1 MPTGGGKSLLYML
14 HSLERNMCVIL
25 FCPFVL
31 LCSQVCSTQL
41 PEKLCVVNWK
51 DINTSNIDVHVST
64 AHIVVCPYEAA
75 SMNSTLVGFAQ
86 RLHDIYRLGNIVVDE
101 AHVLVHDQNYRKFA
115 GFWTFLPH
123 LKRVLNEQVCVV
135 AMTATLRPKHE
146 AFLAKQLGFT
156 SPQPDQ
162 VTWTVFRKPCFR
174 QLSVQLKTLRTK
186 EDAVQELI
194 ILLNAGL
201 AESTTSCAIVFCM
214 TIEEVEDLGNDLAEM
229 VPECVINHSKLDQLQ
244 NFKVF
249 LQTRI
254 MISTSSAAAGLD
266 IADLDHVI
274 IWRST
279 WTVEQL
285 VQMGGRTG
293 RHRPGSMTVLQ
304 FNHHSYTVSTDRE
317 IATLIQ

>member
-41 PEKLCVVNWK
+41 SEKLCVVNWK
-51 DINTSNIDVHVST
+51 DINRSNIDVHVST

-75 SMNSTLVGFAQ
+75 SMNSPLVGFAQ

-214 TIEEVEDLGNDLAEM
+214 TIEEVEDLGSDLAEM

>member
-31 LCSQVCSTQL
+31 LCSQICSNKSCENL
-41 PEKLCVVNWK
+41 SIVNWK
-51 DINTSNIDVHVST
+51 DITTTNIDHHVST
-64 AHIVVCPYEAA
+64 AHIVVCPFEAA
-75 SMNSTLVGFAQ
+75 SMNSPLVGFAQ
-86 RLHDIYRLGNIVVDE
+86 RLHDRYRLGNIVVDE

-115 GFWTFLPH
+115 GFWTFIPH
-123 LKRVLNEQVCVV
+123 LKRVLNGKICVV

-146 AFLAKQLGFT
+146 PFLAKQLGFT
-156 SPQPDQ
+156 SSQPEQ

-174 QLSVQLKTLRTK
+174 QLSVRLQKLRTK
-186 EDAVQELI
+186 EDAVQELV
-194 ILLNAGL
+194 ILLNACL
-201 AESTTSCAIVFCM
+201 AQSTSSCAIVFCM
-214 TIEEVEDLGNDLAEM
+214 TIEEVEDLGSDLAEM
-229 VPECVINHSKLDQLQ
+229 VPECVINHSKMDQLL

-249 LQTRI
+249 QQTRI

-293 RHRPGSMTVLQ
+293 RHRPGTLTLLQ
-304 FNHHSYTVSTDRE
+304 FDHHSRSVSTDRE
-317 IATLIQ
+317 IATLIE

>member
-1 MPTGGGKSLLYML
+1 
-14 HSLERNMCVIL
+14 
-25 FCPFVL
+25 
-31 LCSQVCSTQL
+31 
-41 PEKLCVVNWK
+41 
-51 DINTSNIDVHVST
+51 
-64 AHIVVCPYEAA
+64 
-75 SMNSTLVGFAQ
+75 
-86 RLHDIYRLGNIVVDE
+86 
-101 AHVLVHDQNYRKFA
+101 
-115 GFWTFLPH
+115 
-123 LKRVLNEQVCVV
+123 
-135 AMTATLRPKHE
+135 
-146 AFLAKQLGFT
+146 
-156 SPQPDQ
+156 
-162 VTWTVFRKPCFR
+162 
-174 QLSVQLKTLRTK
+174 
-186 EDAVQELI
+186 VQELI